1 MVTVGAVSLVGVC
14 TTVAQVV
21 PVTVSLKLSGT
32 DIPEQT
38 GVVWGPRDPLV
49 CVAVGVATDVLKL
62 PAVLDAVLGDTV
74 GWLVLVVTDCTV
86 DEIVVDETDNI
97 VPEVH
102 VNWLS

>member
-1 MVTVGAVSLVGVC
+1 MVTVGAVTLVEVC

-38 GVVWGPRDPLV
+38 GVVWEPGDPLV
-49 CVAVGVATDVLKL
+49 CVAVGVVTDVLKL

-74 GWLVLVVTDCTV
+74 VTDRTV
-86 DEIVVDETDNI
+86 DVTVVDEPENI
-97 VPEVH
+97 VPGVH